1 MHKNETFPYYI
12 LIKAIS
18 NISLFRMYNFPKLN
32 FLLSSFFENKRH
44 YLAYFP
50 RVFRSGVT
58 ENIMLSTHGYPRP
71 VSINVRLMKD
81 KDNEY
86 TSVSKVI
93 NPGKSMALGTCAD
106 LEVRQNY
113 RWSF

>member
-1 MHKNETFPYYI
+1 M
-12 LIKAIS
+12 
-18 NISLFRMYNFPKLN
+18 
-32 FLLSSFFENKRH
+32 
-44 YLAYFP
+44 AYFP

-58 ENIMLSTHGYPRP
+58 ENIMISTHGYPKP

-93 NPGKSMALGTCAD
+93 NPGKLK
-106 LEVRQNY
+106 
-113 RWSF
+113 